1 MVLQFLQ
8 AYAELVAAVVAAKG
22 PIPDAPTGVLKT
34 DVSAAAAWLRH
45 IELNIPHYEE
55 YKPATHAAVVAVM
68 TAWKQWNDAAAIR
81 QAVCE
86 LFLDAVKLYY
96 RTSGD
101 TVKSCTLTEMQA
113 LLLYQRGLLDCG
125 AELQTY
131 AEWKA
136 AGKVFGIDFGIGSGF
151 WLDG

>member
-1 MVLQFLQ
+1 MILQFLT
-8 AYAELVAAVVAAKG
+8 AYAELVAALTAAGGPQHHDLTGNPEKDVRSVAN
-22 PIPDAPTGVLKT
+22 
-34 DVSAAAAWLRH
+34 WLH
-45 IELNIPHYEE
+45 HLELNSQHYAEIRPE
-55 YKPATHAAVVAVM
+55 VHVAVVALLD
-68 TAWKQWNDAAAIR
+68 AWKTWNST
-81 QAVCE
+81 AVARRALCE
-86 LFLDAVKLYY
+86 LFLDAVRLYY
-96 RTSGD
+96 RMSGN

-113 LLLYQRGLLDCG
+113 MLLYQRGLLDCG